1 MSQIVVQPRHREAR
15 FVAEPQIRLVRAG
28 VELHGE
34 AVQSLGRRVASTEG
48 GTRPTMFCGTIQVYR
63 AALPSSNPSCP
74 KSEVGPLDPD
84 YARNIPSA
92 LRGLTYPV
100 NGLN

>member
-1 MSQIVVQPRHREAR
+1 
-15 FVAEPQIRLVRAG
+15 
-28 VELHGE
+28 
-34 AVQSLGRRVASTEG
+34 
-48 GTRPTMFCGTIQVYR
+48 MFCGTIQVYR